1 MKNCKSLNGVN
12 EAKTL
17 FVYHGNFSHNAVLN
31 FATGRMFRHNT
42 KAHNFSTLGEKL
54 VRDGLGAPLSGLGGM
69 LLIFNWRGC
78 AKQGLRIF

>member
-1 MKNCKSLNGVN
+1 
-12 EAKTL
+12 
-17 FVYHGNFSHNAVLN
+17 
-31 FATGRMFRHNT
+31 MFRHNT

-54 VRDGLGAPLSGLGGM
+54 VRDGLGTPLSGLGGM